1 MPVGKSQPQSPSLH
15 QFRLPTPYSS
25 PVRNSPHLN
34 ATASVTPPTTPA
46 SSSPGPSSPYQD
58 LTELP
63 PDLEGV
69 VNIIREHFE
78 SYQSREQTLV
88 LRVVSKCVAIN
99 LCNYYLSPAH
109 FRYTLFLQTNPPTV
123 IIHPMP
129 KAPHSFAENY
139 FSNLVTE
146 MRMAGVLTATEASSR
161 MRTTMDVQ
169 LPTRE
174 CIPAPG
180 ELGPCDIKVA
190 DAAFGPTCGRPFPF
204 VVLEAGFRQP
214 YDHPTKKG
222 LLQDAR
228 HWLEQSQG
236 EVKCVVLVCI
246 DENKD
251 LIQRPTG
258 SGSEDLEGDHRL
270 EGGHGIECDHD
281 QNMKDDLEEE
291 SDEKEEQGVH
301 DEQDLEIG
309 EYESDESDTDGS
321 ISARSNDS
329 SGSSIKAYKAHFKR
343 FASSPQ
349 HVAEYAG
356 PFTAFIEVWRYDK
369 QQKQMVQSGSRITLL
384 PTPSSPTITLT
395 RRDLGFR
402 PREENNEYHMDLGGL
417 AYVLKGSAR
426 QMLAY
431 QRYTD
436 KQKERRKL
444 DKLDREFP

>member
-1 MPVGKSQPQSPSLH
+1 MMPVGKAQPQRPSLH
-15 QFRLPTPYSS
+15 QFRLPTPRSS
-25 PVRNSPHLN
+25 PVRNLPHPDT
-34 ATASVTPPTTPA
+34 TASATPPTPPA
-46 SSSPGPSSPYQD
+46 SSPPGRPSSPCQD

-63 PDLEGV
+63 PNLERV

-78 SYQSREQTLV
+78 CYQSREQTLV
-88 LRVVSKCVAIN
+88 LRVVSKSVAIN

-123 IIHPMP
+123 IIRPMP

-146 MRMAGVLTATEASSR
+146 MRMAGVLTATEANSR

-174 CIPAPG
+174 CIPVPG

-190 DAAFGPTCGRPFPF
+190 DAAFGPTWGRPFPF
-204 VVLEAGFRQP
+204 VVLEAGFSQP
-214 YDHPTKKG
+214 YDHPKKKG

-246 DENKD
+246 DEYKE
-251 LIQRPTG
+251 LIQLPTG
-258 SGSEDLEGDHRL
+258 NGSEDLEGDHGL
-270 EGGHGIECDHD
+270 EGGHGIEGDHD
-281 QNMKDDLEEE
+281 QEMKD
-291 SDEKEEQGVH
+291 
-301 DEQDLEIG
+301 DLEIG
-309 EYESDESDTDGS
+309 EYESGESDTDGS
-321 ISARSNDS
+321 ISAQSNDS

-343 FASSPQ
+343 FTSSPQ
-349 HVAEYAG
+349 LVAEYTG

-369 QQKQMVQSGSRITLL
+369 HQKQMVQSGSRITLL

-417 AYVLKGSAR
+417 AYLLKGPAR

-444 DKLDREFP
+444 DKLDGEFP